1 MYSVN
6 VIYNIAI
13 FKIKILLFVLK
24 FFNSKIRSFNNERK
38 NVLKNLKK
46 NISKNDN
53 HIWIHVASL
62 GEYEQGLPIFKEI
75 KSLYKNHKIILSFF
89 SSSGYEVRKNN
100 PIGDLTIYLPLD
112 SPYNAK
118 KFISLLNL
126 KMVFFVKY
134 EFWPNYL
141 QNLKNNNIPTFLLAG
156 LFRKNHWF
164 FKWYGVGFLNLLKTS
179 ITHFF
184 VQNKDSMDLLL
195 NHNITNC
202 TLMGDSRFDR
212 VNSLLNQNNE
222 IENIK
227 KFIGSKICF
236 VAGSTWKEDE
246 SLMVDYINENNH
258 DLAWIIAPHQ
268 INKKQIKLF
277 QEKLKYES
285 ILHSNLNQ
293 NNINTAKVLIIDSI
307 GLLTKLYSYSD
318 ISYVGGGMGNSG
330 LHNIL
335 EPAVFKTPVLIG
347 ENYLNFPEAKDLISK
362 NGVFSIKNSE
372 EFSKILN
379 DLIRNEKKRK
389 EMGVI
394 NYNYIKSNLGATKN
408 VISYLKEKK

>member
-1 MYSVN
+1 MR

-13 FKIKILLFVLK
+13 VQIKALLFILK
-24 FFNSKIRSFNNERK
+24 FFNSKIKSFVEERK
-38 NVLKNLKK
+38 NVLEILKN
-46 NISKNDN
+46 NISRNDN
-53 HIWIHVASL
+53 YIWIHVASL

-75 KSLYKNHKIILSFF
+75 KSLYKNHKIVLSFF

-100 PIGDLTIYLPLD
+100 PISDLTVYLPLD
-112 SPYNAK
+112 TSTNAK
-118 KFISLLNL
+118 KFISLINP

-141 QNLKNNNIPTFLLAG
+141 QNLNNNNIPTFLLAG

-164 FKWYGVGFLNLLKTS
+164 FKCYGLGFLNILKSS

-202 TLMGDSRFDR
+202 ILMGDSRFDR
-212 VNSLLNQNNE
+212 VNALLDQNND

-227 KFIGSKICF
+227 EFIGNKVCF

-246 SLMVDYINENNH
+246 SLFVDYINENNN

-268 INKKQIKLF
+268 IKSKKIKEF
-277 QEKLKYES
+277 QERLKCKS
-285 ILHSNLNQ
+285 ILFSNLNER
-293 NNINTAKVLIIDSI
+293 NVNTSKVLIIDSI
-307 GLLTKLYSYSD
+307 GLLTRLYSYSD

-335 EPAVFKTPVLIG
+335 EPAVFKNSILIG
-347 ENYLNFPEAKDLISK
+347 KNYFNFPEAKDLISK
-362 NGVFSIKNSE
+362 NGVISVENSKEFKKN
-372 EFSKILN
+372 LN
-379 DLIRNEKKRK
+379 ELIENKKKRVV
-389 EMGVI
+389 MGK
-394 NYNYIKSNLGATKN
+394 NNFDYIKSNLGATKN
-408 VISYLKEKK
+408 VISYLKGRK

>member
-1 MYSVN
+1 MR

-13 FKIKILLFVLK
+13 IKVRALMFILK
-24 FFNSKIRSFNNERK
+24 YFNSKIRSFNNERK
-38 NVLKNLKK
+38 NVLKNLE
-46 NISKNDN
+46 NSVSKNDN

-100 PIGDLTIYLPLD
+100 SIGDLTIYLPLD

-126 KMVFFVKY
+126 KMAFFVKY

-141 QNLKNNNIPTFLLAG
+141 QNLKNNNVPTYLLAG
-156 LFRKNHWF
+156 LFRENHWF
-164 FKWYGVGFLNLLKTS
+164 FKWYGSGFLNLLKSS

-184 VQNKDSMDLLL
+184 VQNKESKNLLAS
-195 NHNITNC
+195 NNITNC

-222 IENIK
+222 IKNIK
-227 KFIGSKICF
+227 EFIGDKICL

-246 SLMVDYINENNH
+246 SIMINSINDNN

-268 INKKQIKLF
+268 INKKQIKKF
-277 QEKLKYES
+277 QDKLKCES
-285 ILHSNLNQ
+285 IIHSNLNQ
-293 NNINTAKVLIIDSI
+293 NNVTTAKVLIIDSI
-307 GLLTKLYSYSD
+307 GLLTRLYSYSD
-318 ISYVGGGMGNSG
+318 ISYVGGGMGTSG

-335 EPAVFKTPVLIG
+335 EPAIFKNPILIG
-347 ENYLNFPEAKDLISK
+347 KNYLNFPEAKNLIAE
-362 NGVFSIKNSE
+362 NGAVSVKDAK
-372 EFSKILN
+372 EFKRILN
-379 DLIRNEKKRK
+379 ELIENKRERIK
-389 EMGVI
+389 MGEI
-394 NYNYIKSNLGATKN
+394 NFNYIKSNLGTTKN
-408 VISYLKEKK
+408 VISYLKERK

>member
-1 MYSVN
+1 MR

-13 FKIKILLFVLK
+13 VKVRALMFILK
-24 FFNSKIRSFNNERK
+24 YFNSKIRSFNNERK
-38 NVLKNLKK
+38 NVLKNLE
-46 NISKNDN
+46 NSVSKNDN

-100 PIGDLTIYLPLD
+100 SIGDLTIYLPLD

-126 KMVFFVKY
+126 KMAFFVKY
-134 EFWPNYL
+134 DFWPNYL
-141 QNLKNNNIPTFLLAG
+141 QNLKNNNVPTYLLAG
-156 LFRKNHWF
+156 LFRENHWF
-164 FKWYGVGFLNLLKTS
+164 FKWYGSGFLNLLKSS

-184 VQNKDSMDLLL
+184 VQNKESKSLLASY
-195 NHNITNC
+195 NITNC

-222 IENIK
+222 IKNIK
-227 KFIGSKICF
+227 EFIGDKICL

-246 SLMVDYINENNH
+246 SIMINSINDNN

-268 INKKQIKLF
+268 INKKQIKKF
-277 QEKLKYES
+277 QDKLKCES
-285 ILHSNLNQ
+285 IIHSNLNQ
-293 NNINTAKVLIIDSI
+293 NNITTAKVLIIDSI
-307 GLLTKLYSYSD
+307 GLLTRLYSYSD

-335 EPAVFKTPVLIG
+335 EPAIFKNPILIG
-347 ENYLNFPEAKDLISK
+347 KNYLNFPEAKNLIAE
-362 NGVFSIKNSE
+362 NGAISVKDAK
-372 EFSKILN
+372 EFKRILN
-379 DLIRNEKKRK
+379 ELIENKRERI
-389 EMGVI
+389 EMGKI
-394 NYNYIKSNLGATKN
+394 NFNYIKSNLGTTKN
-408 VISYLKEKK
+408 VISYLKERK

>member
-1 MYSVN
+1 M
-6 VIYNIAI
+6 
-13 FKIKILLFVLK
+13 FILK
-24 FFNSKIRSFNNERK
+24 YFNSKIRSFNNERK
-38 NVLKNLKK
+38 NVLKNLE
-46 NISKNDN
+46 NSVSKNDN

-100 PIGDLTIYLPLD
+100 SIGDLTIYLPLD

-126 KMVFFVKY
+126 KMAFFVKY
-134 EFWPNYL
+134 DFWPNYL
-141 QNLKNNNIPTFLLAG
+141 QNLKNNNVPTYLLAG
-156 LFRKNHWF
+156 LFRENHWF
-164 FKWYGVGFLNLLKTS
+164 FKWYGSGFLNLLKSS

-184 VQNKDSMDLLL
+184 VQNKESKNLLASY
-195 NHNITNC
+195 NITNC

-222 IENIK
+222 IKNIK
-227 KFIGSKICF
+227 EFIGDKICL

-246 SLMVDYINENNH
+246 SIMINSINDNN

-268 INKKQIKLF
+268 INKKQIKKF
-277 QEKLKYES
+277 QDKLKCES
-285 ILHSNLNQ
+285 IIHSNLNQ
-293 NNINTAKVLIIDSI
+293 NNITTAKVLIIDSI
-307 GLLTKLYSYSD
+307 GLLTRLYSYSD

-335 EPAVFKTPVLIG
+335 EPAIFKNPILIG
-347 ENYLNFPEAKDLISK
+347 KNYLNFPEAKNLIAE
-362 NGVFSIKNSE
+362 NGAISVKDAK
-372 EFSKILN
+372 EFKRILN
-379 DLIRNEKKRK
+379 ELIENKRERIK
-389 EMGVI
+389 MGEI
-394 NYNYIKSNLGATKN
+394 NFNYIKSNLGTTKN
-408 VISYLKEKK
+408 VISYLKERK

>member
-1 MYSVN
+1 MR

-13 FKIKILLFVLK
+13 IKVRALMFILK
-24 FFNSKIRSFNNERK
+24 YFNSKIRSFNNERK
-38 NVLKNLKK
+38 NVLKNLE
-46 NISKNDN
+46 NSVSKNDN

-100 PIGDLTIYLPLD
+100 SIGDLTIYLPLD

-126 KMVFFVKY
+126 KMAFFVKY

-141 QNLKNNNIPTFLLAG
+141 QNLKNNNVPTYLLAG
-156 LFRKNHWF
+156 LFRENHWF
-164 FKWYGVGFLNLLKTS
+164 FKWYGSGFLNLLKSS

-184 VQNKDSMDLLL
+184 VQNKESKNLLAS
-195 NHNITNC
+195 NNITNC

-222 IENIK
+222 IKNIK
-227 KFIGSKICF
+227 EFIGDKICL

-246 SLMVDYINENNH
+246 SIMINSINDNN

-268 INKKQIKLF
+268 INKKQIKKF
-277 QEKLKYES
+277 QDKLKCES
-285 ILHSNLNQ
+285 IIHSNLNQ
-293 NNINTAKVLIIDSI
+293 NNVTTAKVLIIDSI
-307 GLLTKLYSYSD
+307 GLLTRLYSYSD

-335 EPAVFKTPVLIG
+335 EPAIFKNPILIG
-347 ENYLNFPEAKDLISK
+347 KNYLNFPEAKNLIAE
-362 NGVFSIKNSE
+362 NGAVSVKDAK
-372 EFSKILN
+372 EFKRILN
-379 DLIRNEKKRK
+379 ELIENKRERIK
-389 EMGVI
+389 MGKI
-394 NYNYIKSNLGATKN
+394 NFNYIKSNLGTTKN
-408 VISYLKEKK
+408 VISYLKERK

>member
-1 MYSVN
+1 MR

-13 FKIKILLFVLK
+13 IKVRVLMFILK

-38 NVLKNLKK
+38 NVLENLE
-46 NISKNDN
+46 NSVSKNDN

-89 SSSGYEVRKNN
+89 SSSGFEVRKNN

-126 KMVFFVKY
+126 KMAFFVKY

-141 QNLKNNNIPTFLLAG
+141 QNLRNNSIPTFLLAG
-156 LFRKNHWF
+156 LFRENHWF
-164 FKWYGVGFLNLLKTS
+164 FKWYGSGFLNLLKSS

-184 VQNKDSMDLLL
+184 VQNKDSKNLLL

-212 VNSLLNQNNE
+212 VYSLLKQNNE
-222 IENIK
+222 IAKIK
-227 KFIGSKICF
+227 EFVGGKICF
-236 VAGSTWKEDE
+236 VAGSTWEKDE
-246 SLMVDYINENNH
+246 SLMIDSINENNN
-258 DLAWIIAPHQ
+258 LAWIIAPHQ
-268 INKKQIKLF
+268 INEKQIKKF
-277 QEKLKYES
+277 QDRLKCES
-285 ILHSNLNQ
+285 IIHSNLNQ
-293 NNINTAKVLIIDSI
+293 NNFNTAKVLIIDSI
-307 GLLTKLYSYSD
+307 GLLTRLYSYSD
-318 ISYVGGGMGNSG
+318 ISYVGGGMSNSG

-335 EPAVFKTPVLIG
+335 EPAIFKNPILIG
-347 ENYLNFPEAKDLISK
+347 KNYLNFPEAKDLIAEKGAVSVK
-362 NGVFSIKNSE
+362 NAK
-372 EFSKILN
+372 EFQSVLN
-379 DLIRNEKKRK
+379 KLIENKRTRI
-389 EMGVI
+389 EMGEI
-394 NYNYIKSNLGATKN
+394 NFNYIKSNLGTTKN
-408 VISYLKEKK
+408 VISYLKERK

>member
-1 MYSVN
+1 MR

-13 FKIKILLFVLK
+13 IKVRALMFILK
-24 FFNSKIRSFNNERK
+24 YFNSKIRSFNNERK
-38 NVLKNLKK
+38 NVLKNLE
-46 NISKNDN
+46 NSVSKNDN

-100 PIGDLTIYLPLD
+100 SIGDLTIYLPLD

-126 KMVFFVKY
+126 KMAFFVKY

-141 QNLKNNNIPTFLLAG
+141 QNLKNNNVPTYLLAG
-156 LFRKNHWF
+156 LFRENHWF
-164 FKWYGVGFLNLLKTS
+164 FKWYGSGFLNLLKSS

-184 VQNKDSMDLLL
+184 VQNKESINLLSS
-195 NHNITNC
+195 HNITNC

-212 VNSLLNQNNE
+212 VNSLLDQNNE
-222 IENIK
+222 IKNIK
-227 KFIGSKICF
+227 EFIGDKICL

-246 SLMVDYINENNH
+246 SIMINSINDNN

-268 INKKQIKLF
+268 INKKQIKKF
-277 QEKLKYES
+277 QDKLKCES
-285 ILHSNLNQ
+285 IIHSNLNQ
-293 NNINTAKVLIIDSI
+293 NNVTTAKVLIIDSI
-307 GLLTKLYSYSD
+307 GLLTRLYSYSD

-335 EPAVFKTPVLIG
+335 EPAIFKNPILIG
-347 ENYLNFPEAKDLISK
+347 KNYLNFPEAKNLIAE
-362 NGVFSIKNSE
+362 NGAVSVKDAK
-372 EFSKILN
+372 EFKLILN
-379 DLIRNEKKRK
+379 ELIENKRERI
-389 EMGVI
+389 EMGKI
-394 NYNYIKSNLGATKN
+394 NFNYIKSNLGTTNN
-408 VISYLKEKK
+408 VISYLKERK

>member
-1 MYSVN
+1 MR

-13 FKIKILLFVLK
+13 IKVRALMFILK
-24 FFNSKIRSFNNERK
+24 YFNSKIRSFNNERK
-38 NVLKNLKK
+38 NVLKNLE
-46 NISKNDN
+46 NSVSKNDN

-100 PIGDLTIYLPLD
+100 SIGDLTIYLPLD

-126 KMVFFVKY
+126 KMAFFVKY
-134 EFWPNYL
+134 DFWPNYL
-141 QNLKNNNIPTFLLAG
+141 QNLKNNNVPTYLLAG
-156 LFRKNHWF
+156 LFRENHWF
-164 FKWYGVGFLNLLKTS
+164 FKWYGSGFLNLLKSS

-184 VQNKDSMDLLL
+184 VQNKESKNLLASY
-195 NHNITNC
+195 NITNC

-222 IENIK
+222 IKNIK
-227 KFIGSKICF
+227 EFIGDKICL
-236 VAGSTWKEDE
+236 VAGSTWEEDE
-246 SLMVDYINENNH
+246 SIMINSINDNN

-268 INKKQIKLF
+268 INKKQIKKF
-277 QEKLKYES
+277 QDKLKCES
-285 ILHSNLNQ
+285 IIHSNLNQ
-293 NNINTAKVLIIDSI
+293 NNITTAKVLIIDSI
-307 GLLTKLYSYSD
+307 GLLTRLYSYSD

-335 EPAVFKTPVLIG
+335 EPAIFKSPILIG
-347 ENYLNFPEAKDLISK
+347 KNYLNFPEAKNLIAE
-362 NGVFSIKNSE
+362 NGAISVKDAK
-372 EFSKILN
+372 EFKRILN
-379 DLIRNEKKRK
+379 ELIENKRERIK
-389 EMGVI
+389 MGKI
-394 NYNYIKSNLGATKN
+394 NFNYIKSNLGTTKN
-408 VISYLKEKK
+408 VISYLKERK

>member
-1 MYSVN
+1 MR

-13 FKIKILLFVLK
+13 IKVRALMFILK
-24 FFNSKIRSFNNERK
+24 YFNSKIRSFNNERK
-38 NVLKNLKK
+38 NVLKNLE
-46 NISKNDN
+46 NSVSKNDN

-100 PIGDLTIYLPLD
+100 SIGDLTIYLPLD

-126 KMVFFVKY
+126 KMAFFVKY

-141 QNLKNNNIPTFLLAG
+141 QNLKNNNVPTYLLAG
-156 LFRKNHWF
+156 LFRENHWF
-164 FKWYGVGFLNLLKTS
+164 FKWYGSGFLNLLKSS

-184 VQNKDSMDLLL
+184 VQNKESKSLLASY
-195 NHNITNC
+195 NITNC

-222 IENIK
+222 IKNIK
-227 KFIGSKICF
+227 EFIGDKICL

-246 SLMVDYINENNH
+246 SIMINSINDNN

-268 INKKQIKLF
+268 INKKQIKKF
-277 QEKLKYES
+277 QDKLKCES
-285 ILHSNLNQ
+285 IIHSNLNQ
-293 NNINTAKVLIIDSI
+293 NNITTAKVLIIDSI
-307 GLLTKLYSYSD
+307 GLLTRLYSYSD

-335 EPAVFKTPVLIG
+335 EPAIFKNPILIG
-347 ENYLNFPEAKDLISK
+347 KNYLNFPEAKNLIAE
-362 NGVFSIKNSE
+362 NGAVSVKDAK
-372 EFSKILN
+372 EFKRILN
-379 DLIRNEKKRK
+379 ELIENKRERIK
-389 EMGVI
+389 MGKI
-394 NYNYIKSNLGATKN
+394 NFNYIKSNLGTTKN
-408 VISYLKEKK
+408 VISYLKERK

>member
-1 MYSVN
+1 MR

-13 FKIKILLFVLK
+13 IKVRALMFILK
-24 FFNSKIRSFNNERK
+24 YFNSKIRSFNNERK
-38 NVLKNLKK
+38 NVLKNLE
-46 NISKNDN
+46 NSVSKNDN

-100 PIGDLTIYLPLD
+100 SIGDLTIYLPLD

-126 KMVFFVKY
+126 KMAFFVKY
-134 EFWPNYL
+134 DFWPNYL
-141 QNLKNNNIPTFLLAG
+141 QNLKNNNVPTYLLAG
-156 LFRKNHWF
+156 LFRENHWF
-164 FKWYGVGFLNLLKTS
+164 FKWYGSGFLNLLKSS

-184 VQNKDSMDLLL
+184 VQNKESKSLLASY
-195 NHNITNC
+195 NITNC

-222 IENIK
+222 IKNIK
-227 KFIGSKICF
+227 EFIGDKICL

-246 SLMVDYINENNH
+246 SIMINSINDNN

-268 INKKQIKLF
+268 INKKQIKKF
-277 QEKLKYES
+277 QDKLKCES
-285 ILHSNLNQ
+285 IIHSNLNQ
-293 NNINTAKVLIIDSI
+293 NNITTAKVLIIDSI
-307 GLLTKLYSYSD
+307 GLLTRLYSYSD

-335 EPAVFKTPVLIG
+335 EPAIFKSPILIG
-347 ENYLNFPEAKDLISK
+347 KNYLNFPEAKNLIAE
-362 NGVFSIKNSE
+362 NGAISVKDAK
-372 EFSKILN
+372 EFKRILN
-379 DLIRNEKKRK
+379 ELIENKRERIK
-389 EMGVI
+389 MGEI
-394 NYNYIKSNLGATKN
+394 NFNYIKSNLGTTKN
-408 VISYLKEKK
+408 VISYLKERK

>member
-1 MYSVN
+1 MR

-13 FKIKILLFVLK
+13 IKVRALMFILK
-24 FFNSKIRSFNNERK
+24 YFNSKIRSFNNERK
-38 NVLKNLKK
+38 NVLKNLE
-46 NISKNDN
+46 NSVSKNDN

-100 PIGDLTIYLPLD
+100 SIGDLTIYLPLD

-126 KMVFFVKY
+126 KMAFFVKY

-141 QNLKNNNIPTFLLAG
+141 QNLKNNNVPTYLLAG
-156 LFRKNHWF
+156 LFRENHWF
-164 FKWYGVGFLNLLKTS
+164 FKWYGSGFLNLLKSS

-184 VQNKDSMDLLL
+184 VQNKESKNLLAS
-195 NHNITNC
+195 NNITNC

-222 IENIK
+222 IKNIK
-227 KFIGSKICF
+227 EFIGDKICL

-246 SLMVDYINENNH
+246 SIMINSINDNN

-268 INKKQIKLF
+268 INKKQIKKF
-277 QEKLKYES
+277 QDKLKCES
-285 ILHSNLNQ
+285 IIHSNLNQ
-293 NNINTAKVLIIDSI
+293 NNVTTAKVLIIDSI
-307 GLLTKLYSYSD
+307 GLLTRLYSYSD
-318 ISYVGGGMGNSG
+318 ISYVGGGMGTSG

-335 EPAVFKTPVLIG
+335 EPAIFKNPILIG
-347 ENYLNFPEAKDLISK
+347 KNYLNFPEAKNLIAE
-362 NGVFSIKNSE
+362 NGAVSVKDAKEFKLVLNELIENKRERIK
-372 EFSKILN
+372 
-379 DLIRNEKKRK
+379 
-389 EMGVI
+389 MGEI
-394 NYNYIKSNLGATKN
+394 NFNYIKSNLGTTKN
-408 VISYLKEKK
+408 VISYLKERK

>member
-1 MYSVN
+1 MR

-13 FKIKILLFVLK
+13 IKVRALMFILK
-24 FFNSKIRSFNNERK
+24 YFNSKIRSFNNERK
-38 NVLKNLKK
+38 NVLKNLE
-46 NISKNDN
+46 NSVSKNDN

-100 PIGDLTIYLPLD
+100 SIGDLTIYLPLD

-126 KMVFFVKY
+126 KMAFFVKY

-141 QNLKNNNIPTFLLAG
+141 QNLKNNNVPTYLLAG
-156 LFRKNHWF
+156 LFRENHWF
-164 FKWYGVGFLNLLKTS
+164 FKWYGSGFLNLLKSS

-184 VQNKDSMDLLL
+184 VQNKESKNLLASY
-195 NHNITNC
+195 NITNC

-222 IENIK
+222 IKNIK
-227 KFIGSKICF
+227 EFIGDKICL

-246 SLMVDYINENNH
+246 SIMINSINDNN

-268 INKKQIKLF
+268 INKKQIKKF
-277 QEKLKYES
+277 QDKLKCES
-285 ILHSNLNQ
+285 IIHSNLNQ
-293 NNINTAKVLIIDSI
+293 NNITTAKVLIIDSI
-307 GLLTKLYSYSD
+307 GLLTRLYSYSD
-318 ISYVGGGMGNSG
+318 ISYVGGGMGTSG

-335 EPAVFKTPVLIG
+335 EPAIFKNPILIG
-347 ENYLNFPEAKDLISK
+347 KNYLNFPEAKNLIAE
-362 NGVFSIKNSE
+362 NGAVSVKDAK
-372 EFSKILN
+372 EFKRILN
-379 DLIRNEKKRK
+379 ELIENKRERIK
-389 EMGVI
+389 MGEI
-394 NYNYIKSNLGATKN
+394 NFNYIKSNLGTTKN
-408 VISYLKEKK
+408 VISYLKERK

>member
-1 MYSVN
+1 MR

-13 FKIKILLFVLK
+13 IKVRALMFILK
-24 FFNSKIRSFNNERK
+24 YFNSKIRSFNNERK
-38 NVLKNLKK
+38 NVLKNLE
-46 NISKNDN
+46 NSVSKNDN

-100 PIGDLTIYLPLD
+100 SIGDLTIYLPLD

-126 KMVFFVKY
+126 KMAFFVKY

-141 QNLKNNNIPTFLLAG
+141 QNLKNNNVPTYLLAG
-156 LFRKNHWF
+156 LFRENHWF
-164 FKWYGVGFLNLLKTS
+164 FKWYGSGFLNLLKSS

-184 VQNKDSMDLLL
+184 VQNKESKNLLAS
-195 NHNITNC
+195 NNITNC

-222 IENIK
+222 IKNIK
-227 KFIGSKICF
+227 EFIGDKICL

-246 SLMVDYINENNH
+246 SIMIDSINENNN
-258 DLAWIIAPHQ
+258 LAWIIAPHQ
-268 INKKQIKLF
+268 INKKQIKKF
-277 QEKLKYES
+277 QDKLKCES
-285 ILHSNLNQ
+285 IIHSNLNQ
-293 NNINTAKVLIIDSI
+293 NNITTAKVLIIDSI
-307 GLLTKLYSYSD
+307 GLLTRLYSYSD

-335 EPAVFKTPVLIG
+335 EPAIFKNPILIG
-347 ENYLNFPEAKDLISK
+347 KNYLNFPEAKNLIAE
-362 NGVFSIKNSE
+362 NGAVSVKDAK
-372 EFSKILN
+372 EFKRILN
-379 DLIRNEKKRK
+379 ELIENKRERIK
-389 EMGVI
+389 MGKI
-394 NYNYIKSNLGATKN
+394 NFNYIKSNLGTTKN
-408 VISYLKEKK
+408 VISYLKERK

>member
-1 MYSVN
+1 M
-6 VIYNIAI
+6 
-13 FKIKILLFVLK
+13 FILK
-24 FFNSKIRSFNNERK
+24 YFNSKIRSFNNERK
-38 NVLKNLKK
+38 NVLKNLE
-46 NISKNDN
+46 NSVSKNDN

-100 PIGDLTIYLPLD
+100 SIGDLTIYLPLD

-126 KMVFFVKY
+126 KMAFFVKY
-134 EFWPNYL
+134 DFWPNYL
-141 QNLKNNNIPTFLLAG
+141 QNLKNNNVPTYLLAG
-156 LFRKNHWF
+156 LFRENHWF
-164 FKWYGVGFLNLLKTS
+164 FKWYGSGFLNLLKSS

-184 VQNKDSMDLLL
+184 VQNKESKSLLASY
-195 NHNITNC
+195 NITNC

-222 IENIK
+222 IKNIK
-227 KFIGSKICF
+227 EFIGDKICL

-246 SLMVDYINENNH
+246 SVMINSINDNN

-268 INKKQIKLF
+268 INKKQIKKF
-277 QEKLKYES
+277 QDKLKCES
-285 ILHSNLNQ
+285 IIHSNLNQ
-293 NNINTAKVLIIDSI
+293 NNITTAKVLIIDSI
-307 GLLTKLYSYSD
+307 GLLTRLYSYSD

-335 EPAVFKTPVLIG
+335 EPAIFKNPILIG
-347 ENYLNFPEAKDLISK
+347 KNYLNFPEAKNLIAE
-362 NGVFSIKNSE
+362 NGAISVKDAK
-372 EFSKILN
+372 EFKRILN
-379 DLIRNEKKRK
+379 ELIENKRERIK
-389 EMGVI
+389 MGEI
-394 NYNYIKSNLGATKN
+394 NFNYIKSNLGTTKN
-408 VISYLKEKK
+408 VISYLKERK

>member
-1 MYSVN
+1 MR

-13 FKIKILLFVLK
+13 IKVRALMFILK
-24 FFNSKIRSFNNERK
+24 YFNSKIRSFNNERK
-38 NVLKNLKK
+38 NVLKNLE
-46 NISKNDN
+46 NSVSKNDN

-100 PIGDLTIYLPLD
+100 SIGDLTIYLPLD

-126 KMVFFVKY
+126 KMAFFVKY
-134 EFWPNYL
+134 DFWPNYL
-141 QNLKNNNIPTFLLAG
+141 QNLKNNNVPTYLLAG
-156 LFRKNHWF
+156 LFRENHWF
-164 FKWYGVGFLNLLKTS
+164 FKWYGSGFLNLLKSS

-184 VQNKDSMDLLL
+184 VQNKESKNLLAS
-195 NHNITNC
+195 NNITNC

-222 IENIK
+222 IKNIK
-227 KFIGSKICF
+227 EFIGDKICL

-246 SLMVDYINENNH
+246 SIMINSINDNN

-268 INKKQIKLF
+268 INKKQIKKF
-277 QEKLKYES
+277 QDKLKCES
-285 ILHSNLNQ
+285 IIHSNLNQ
-293 NNINTAKVLIIDSI
+293 NNITTAKVLIIDSI
-307 GLLTKLYSYSD
+307 GLLTRLYSYSD

-335 EPAVFKTPVLIG
+335 EPAIFKNPILIG
-347 ENYLNFPEAKDLISK
+347 KNYLNFPEAKNLIAE
-362 NGVFSIKNSE
+362 NGAVSVKDAK
-372 EFSKILN
+372 EFKRILN
-379 DLIRNEKKRK
+379 ELIENKRERIK
-389 EMGVI
+389 MGKI
-394 NYNYIKSNLGATKN
+394 NFNYIKSNLGTTKN
-408 VISYLKEKK
+408 VISYLKERK

>member
-1 MYSVN
+1 MR

-13 FKIKILLFVLK
+13 VQIKALLFILK
-24 FFNSKIRSFNNERK
+24 FFNSKIKSFVEERK
-38 NVLKNLKK
+38 NVLEILKN
-46 NISKNDN
+46 NISRNDN
-53 HIWIHVASL
+53 YIWIHVASL

-75 KSLYKNHKIILSFF
+75 KSLYKNHKIVLSFF

-100 PIGDLTIYLPLD
+100 PISDLTVYLPLD
-112 SPYNAK
+112 TSTNAK
-118 KFISLLNL
+118 KFISLINP

-141 QNLKNNNIPTFLLAG
+141 QNLNNNNIPTFLLAG

-164 FKWYGVGFLNLLKTS
+164 FKWYGLGFLNILKSS

-184 VQNKDSMDLLL
+184 VQNNDSMDLLL

-202 TLMGDSRFDR
+202 ILMGDSRFDR
-212 VNSLLNQNNE
+212 VNALLDQNND

-227 KFIGSKICF
+227 EFIGNKVCF

-246 SLMVDYINENNH
+246 SLFVDYINENNN

-268 INKKQIKLF
+268 IKSKKIKEF
-277 QEKLKYES
+277 QERLKCKS
-285 ILHSNLNQ
+285 ILFSNLNER
-293 NNINTAKVLIIDSI
+293 NVNTSKVLIIDSI
-307 GLLTKLYSYSD
+307 GLLTRLYSYSD

-335 EPAVFKTPVLIG
+335 EPAVFKNSILIG
-347 ENYLNFPEAKDLISK
+347 KNYFNFPEAKDLISK
-362 NGVFSIKNSE
+362 NGVISVENSKEFKKN
-372 EFSKILN
+372 LN
-379 DLIRNEKKRK
+379 ELIENKKKRVV
-389 EMGVI
+389 MGK
-394 NYNYIKSNLGATKN
+394 NNFDYIKSNLGATKN
-408 VISYLKEKK
+408 VISYLK

>member
-1 MYSVN
+1 M
-6 VIYNIAI
+6 
-13 FKIKILLFVLK
+13 FILK
-24 FFNSKIRSFNNERK
+24 YFNSKIRSFNNERK
-38 NVLKNLKK
+38 NVLKNLE
-46 NISKNDN
+46 NSVSKNDN

-100 PIGDLTIYLPLD
+100 SIGDLTIYLPLD

-126 KMVFFVKY
+126 KMAFFVKY

-141 QNLKNNNIPTFLLAG
+141 QNLKNNNVPTYLLAG
-156 LFRKNHWF
+156 LFRENHWF
-164 FKWYGVGFLNLLKTS
+164 FKWYGSGFLNLLKSS

-184 VQNKDSMDLLL
+184 VQNKESKNLLASY
-195 NHNITNC
+195 NITNC

-222 IENIK
+222 IKNIK
-227 KFIGSKICF
+227 EFIGDKICL

-246 SLMVDYINENNH
+246 SIMINSINDNN

-268 INKKQIKLF
+268 INKKQIKKF
-277 QEKLKYES
+277 QDKLKCES
-285 ILHSNLNQ
+285 IIHSNLNQ
-293 NNINTAKVLIIDSI
+293 NNITTAKVLIIDSI
-307 GLLTKLYSYSD
+307 GLLTRLYSYSD

-335 EPAVFKTPVLIG
+335 EPAIFKNPILIG
-347 ENYLNFPEAKDLISK
+347 KNYLNFPEAKNLIAE
-362 NGVFSIKNSE
+362 NGAVSVKDAK
-372 EFSKILN
+372 EFKRILN
-379 DLIRNEKKRK
+379 ELIENKRERI
-389 EMGVI
+389 EMGKI
-394 NYNYIKSNLGATKN
+394 NFNYIKSNLGTTKN
-408 VISYLKEKK
+408 VISYLKERK

>member
-1 MYSVN
+1 MR

-13 FKIKILLFVLK
+13 IKVRVLMFILK

-38 NVLKNLKK
+38 NVLENLE
-46 NISKNDN
+46 NSVSKNDN

-126 KMVFFVKY
+126 KMAFFVKY

-141 QNLKNNNIPTFLLAG
+141 QNLRNNSIPTFLLAG
-156 LFRKNHWF
+156 LFRENHWF
-164 FKWYGVGFLNLLKTS
+164 FKWYGSGFLNLLKSS

-184 VQNKDSMDLLL
+184 VQNKDSKNLLL

-212 VNSLLNQNNE
+212 VYSLLKQNNE
-222 IENIK
+222 IAKIK
-227 KFIGSKICF
+227 EFVGGKICF
-236 VAGSTWKEDE
+236 VAGSTWEKDE
-246 SLMVDYINENNH
+246 SLMIDSINENNN
-258 DLAWIIAPHQ
+258 LAWIIAPHQ
-268 INKKQIKLF
+268 INEKQIKKF
-277 QEKLKYES
+277 QDRLKCES
-285 ILHSNLNQ
+285 IIHSNLNQ
-293 NNINTAKVLIIDSI
+293 NNFNTAKVLIIDSI
-307 GLLTKLYSYSD
+307 GLLTRLYSYSD
-318 ISYVGGGMGNSG
+318 ISYVGGGMSNSG

-335 EPAVFKTPVLIG
+335 EPAIFKNPILIG
-347 ENYLNFPEAKDLISK
+347 KNYLNFPEAKDLIAEKGAVSVK
-362 NGVFSIKNSE
+362 NAK
-372 EFSKILN
+372 EFQSVLN
-379 DLIRNEKKRK
+379 KLIENKKTRI
-389 EMGVI
+389 EMGEI
-394 NYNYIKSNLGATKN
+394 NFNYIKSNLGTTKN
-408 VISYLKEKK
+408 VISYLKETK

>member
-1 MYSVN
+1 MR

-13 FKIKILLFVLK
+13 IKVRALMFILK
-24 FFNSKIRSFNNERK
+24 YFNSKIRSFNNERK
-38 NVLKNLKK
+38 NVLKNLE
-46 NISKNDN
+46 NSVSKNDN

-100 PIGDLTIYLPLD
+100 SIGDLTIYLPLD

-126 KMVFFVKY
+126 KMAFFVKY
-134 EFWPNYL
+134 DFWPNYL
-141 QNLKNNNIPTFLLAG
+141 QNLKNNNVPTYLLAG
-156 LFRKNHWF
+156 LFRENHWF
-164 FKWYGVGFLNLLKTS
+164 FKWYGSGFLNLLKSS

-184 VQNKDSMDLLL
+184 VQNKESKSLLASY
-195 NHNITNC
+195 NITNC

-222 IENIK
+222 IKNIK
-227 KFIGSKICF
+227 EFIGDKICL

-246 SLMVDYINENNH
+246 SIMINSINDNN

-268 INKKQIKLF
+268 INKKQIKKF
-277 QEKLKYES
+277 QDKLKCES
-285 ILHSNLNQ
+285 IIHSNLNQ
-293 NNINTAKVLIIDSI
+293 NNITTAKVLIIDSI
-307 GLLTKLYSYSD
+307 GLLTRLYSYSD

-335 EPAVFKTPVLIG
+335 EPAIFKSPILIG
-347 ENYLNFPEAKDLISK
+347 KNYLNFPEAKNLIAESGAISVK
-362 NGVFSIKNSE
+362 DAK
-372 EFSKILN
+372 EFKRILN
-379 DLIRNEKKRK
+379 ELIENKRERIK
-389 EMGVI
+389 MGEI
-394 NYNYIKSNLGATKN
+394 NFNYIKSNLGTTKN
-408 VISYLKEKK
+408 VISYLKERK

>member
-1 MYSVN
+1 MR

-13 FKIKILLFVLK
+13 IKVRALMFILK
-24 FFNSKIRSFNNERK
+24 YFNSKIRSFNNERK
-38 NVLKNLKK
+38 NVLKNLE
-46 NISKNDN
+46 NSVSKNDN

-100 PIGDLTIYLPLD
+100 SIGDLTIYLPLD

-126 KMVFFVKY
+126 KMAFFVKY

-141 QNLKNNNIPTFLLAG
+141 QNLKNNNVPTYLLAG
-156 LFRKNHWF
+156 LFRENHWF
-164 FKWYGVGFLNLLKTS
+164 FKWYGSGFLNLLKSS

-184 VQNKDSMDLLL
+184 VQNKESKNLLAS
-195 NHNITNC
+195 NNITNC

-222 IENIK
+222 IKNIK
-227 KFIGSKICF
+227 EFIGDKICL

-246 SLMVDYINENNH
+246 SIMINSINDNN

-268 INKKQIKLF
+268 INKKQIKKF
-277 QEKLKYES
+277 QDKLKCES
-285 ILHSNLNQ
+285 IIHSNLNQ
-293 NNINTAKVLIIDSI
+293 NNITTAKVLIIDSI
-307 GLLTKLYSYSD
+307 GLLTRLYSYSD
-318 ISYVGGGMGNSG
+318 ISYVGGGMGTSG

-335 EPAVFKTPVLIG
+335 EPAIFKNPILIG
-347 ENYLNFPEAKDLISK
+347 KNYLNFPEAKNLIAE
-362 NGVFSIKNSE
+362 NGAVSVKDAK
-372 EFSKILN
+372 EFKRILN
-379 DLIRNEKKRK
+379 ELIENKRERIK
-389 EMGVI
+389 MGEI
-394 NYNYIKSNLGATKN
+394 NFNYIKSNLGTTKN
-408 VISYLKEKK
+408 VISYLKERK

>member
-1 MYSVN
+1 MR

-13 FKIKILLFVLK
+13 IKVRALMFILK
-24 FFNSKIRSFNNERK
+24 YFNSKIRSFNNERK
-38 NVLKNLKK
+38 NILKNLE
-46 NISKNDN
+46 NSVSKNDN

-100 PIGDLTIYLPLD
+100 SIGDLTIYLPLD

-126 KMVFFVKY
+126 KMAFFVKY

-141 QNLKNNNIPTFLLAG
+141 QNLKNNNVPTYLLAG
-156 LFRKNHWF
+156 LFRENHWF
-164 FKWYGVGFLNLLKTS
+164 FKWYGSGFLNLLKSS

-184 VQNKDSMDLLL
+184 VQNKESKNLLASY
-195 NHNITNC
+195 NITNC

-222 IENIK
+222 IKNIK
-227 KFIGSKICF
+227 EFIGDKICL

-246 SLMVDYINENNH
+246 SIMINSINDNN

-268 INKKQIKLF
+268 INKKQIKKF
-277 QEKLKYES
+277 QDKLKCES
-285 ILHSNLNQ
+285 IIHSNLNQ
-293 NNINTAKVLIIDSI
+293 NNITTAKVLIIDSI
-307 GLLTKLYSYSD
+307 GLLTRLYSYSD

-335 EPAVFKTPVLIG
+335 EPAIFKSPILIG
-347 ENYLNFPEAKDLISK
+347 KNYLNFPEAKNLIAE
-362 NGVFSIKNSE
+362 NGAVSVKDAK
-372 EFSKILN
+372 EFKRILN
-379 DLIRNEKKRK
+379 KLIENKRERI
-389 EMGVI
+389 EMGKI
-394 NYNYIKSNLGATKN
+394 NFNYIKSNLGTTKN
-408 VISYLKEKK
+408 VISYLKERK

>member
-1 MYSVN
+1 MR

-13 FKIKILLFVLK
+13 VQIKALLFILK
-24 FFNSKIRSFNNERK
+24 FFNSKIKSFVEERK
-38 NVLKNLKK
+38 NVLEILKN
-46 NISKNDN
+46 NISRNDN
-53 HIWIHVASL
+53 YIWIHVASL

-75 KSLYKNHKIILSFF
+75 KSLYKNHKIVLSFF

-100 PIGDLTIYLPLD
+100 PISDLTVYLPLD
-112 SPYNAK
+112 TSTNAK
-118 KFISLLNL
+118 KFISLINP

-141 QNLKNNNIPTFLLAG
+141 QNLNNNNIPTFLLAG

-164 FKWYGVGFLNLLKTS
+164 FKWYGLGFLNILKSS

-202 TLMGDSRFDR
+202 ILMGDSRFDR
-212 VNSLLNQNNE
+212 VNALLDQNND

-227 KFIGSKICF
+227 EFIGNKICF

-246 SLMVDYINENNH
+246 SLFVDYINENNN

-268 INKKQIKLF
+268 INSKQITNF
-277 QEKLKYES
+277 QQRLKCKS
-285 ILHSNLNQ
+285 ILFSNLNKR
-293 NNINTAKVLIIDSI
+293 NVNTSKVLIIDSI
-307 GLLTKLYSYSD
+307 GLLTRLYSYSD
-318 ISYVGGGMGNSG
+318 ISYVGGGMSNSG

-335 EPAVFKTPVLIG
+335 EPAVFKNPVLIG
-347 ENYLNFPEAKDLISK
+347 KNYFNFPEAKDLISK
-362 NGVFSIKNSE
+362 NGVISVKNST
-372 EFSKILN
+372 EFKKNLN
-379 DLIRNEKKRK
+379 ELIENKKKRVV
-389 EMGVI
+389 MGK
-394 NYNYIKSNLGATKN
+394 NNFDYIKSSLGATKN
-408 VISYLKEKK
+408 VISYLKVRK

>member
-1 MYSVN
+1 MN

-38 NVLKNLKK
+38 NILKNLKK
-46 NISKNDN
+46 TISKNDN

-118 KFISLLNL
+118 NFISLLNL

-164 FKWYGVGFLNLLKTS
+164 FKWYGIGFLNLLKTS

-246 SLMVDYINENNH
+246 SLMVDFINENNH

-268 INKKQIKLF
+268 INKKQIQLF

-372 EFSKILN
+372 KFSKILN

>member
-1 MYSVN
+1 MR

-13 FKIKILLFVLK
+13 IKVRVLMFILK

-38 NVLKNLKK
+38 NVLENLE
-46 NISKNDN
+46 NSVSKNDN

-126 KMVFFVKY
+126 KMAFFVKY

-141 QNLKNNNIPTFLLAG
+141 QNLRNNSIPTFLLAG
-156 LFRKNHWF
+156 LFRENHWF
-164 FKWYGVGFLNLLKTS
+164 FKWYGSGFLNLLKSS

-184 VQNKDSMDLLL
+184 VQNKDSKNLLL

-212 VNSLLNQNNE
+212 VYSLLKQNNE
-222 IENIK
+222 IAKIK
-227 KFIGSKICF
+227 EFVGGKICF
-236 VAGSTWKEDE
+236 VAGSTWEKDE
-246 SLMVDYINENNH
+246 SLMIDSINENNN
-258 DLAWIIAPHQ
+258 LAWIIAPHQ
-268 INKKQIKLF
+268 INEKQIKKF
-277 QEKLKYES
+277 QDRLKCES
-285 ILHSNLNQ
+285 IIHSNLNQ
-293 NNINTAKVLIIDSI
+293 NNFITAKVLIIDSI
-307 GLLTKLYSYSD
+307 GLLTRLYSYSD

-335 EPAVFKTPVLIG
+335 EPAIFKSPILIG
-347 ENYLNFPEAKDLISK
+347 KNYLNFPEAKNLIAE
-362 NGVFSIKNSE
+362 NGAISVKDAK
-372 EFSKILN
+372 EFKRILN
-379 DLIRNEKKRK
+379 ELIENKRERIK
-389 EMGVI
+389 MGKI
-394 NYNYIKSNLGATKN
+394 NFNYIKSNLGTTKN
-408 VISYLKEKK
+408 VISYLKERK

>member
-1 MYSVN
+1 M
-6 VIYNIAI
+6 
-13 FKIKILLFVLK
+13 FILK
-24 FFNSKIRSFNNERK
+24 YFNSKIRSFNNERK
-38 NVLKNLKK
+38 NVLKNLE
-46 NISKNDN
+46 NSVSKNDN

-100 PIGDLTIYLPLD
+100 SIGDLTIYLPLD

-126 KMVFFVKY
+126 KMAFFVKY

-141 QNLKNNNIPTFLLAG
+141 QNLKNNNVPTYLLAG
-156 LFRKNHWF
+156 LFRENHWF
-164 FKWYGVGFLNLLKTS
+164 FKWYGSGFLNLLKSS

-184 VQNKDSMDLLL
+184 VQNKESKSLLASY
-195 NHNITNC
+195 NITNC

-222 IENIK
+222 IKNIK
-227 KFIGSKICF
+227 EFIGDKICL

-246 SLMVDYINENNH
+246 SIMINSINDNN

-268 INKKQIKLF
+268 INKKQIKKF
-277 QEKLKYES
+277 QDKLKCES
-285 ILHSNLNQ
+285 IIHSNLNQ
-293 NNINTAKVLIIDSI
+293 NNITTAKVLIIDSI
-307 GLLTKLYSYSD
+307 GLLTRLYSYSD

-335 EPAVFKTPVLIG
+335 EPAIFKNPILIG
-347 ENYLNFPEAKDLISK
+347 KNYLNFPEAKNLIAE
-362 NGVFSIKNSE
+362 NGAISVKDAK
-372 EFSKILN
+372 EFKRILN
-379 DLIRNEKKRK
+379 ELIENKRERIK
-389 EMGVI
+389 MGEI
-394 NYNYIKSNLGATKN
+394 NFNYIKSNLGTTKN
-408 VISYLKEKK
+408 VISYLKERK

>member
-1 MYSVN
+1 MR

-13 FKIKILLFVLK
+13 IKVRALMFILK
-24 FFNSKIRSFNNERK
+24 YFNSKIRSFNNERK
-38 NVLKNLKK
+38 NVLKNLE
-46 NISKNDN
+46 NSVSKNDN

-100 PIGDLTIYLPLD
+100 SIGDLTIYLPLD

-126 KMVFFVKY
+126 KMAFFVKY
-134 EFWPNYL
+134 DFWPNYL
-141 QNLKNNNIPTFLLAG
+141 QNLKNNNVPTYLLAG
-156 LFRKNHWF
+156 LFRENHWF
-164 FKWYGVGFLNLLKTS
+164 FKWYGSGFLNLLKSS

-184 VQNKDSMDLLL
+184 VQNKESKNLLAS
-195 NHNITNC
+195 NNITNC

-222 IENIK
+222 IKNIK
-227 KFIGSKICF
+227 EFIGDKICL

-246 SLMVDYINENNH
+246 SIMINSINDNN

-268 INKKQIKLF
+268 INKKQIKKF
-277 QEKLKYES
+277 QDKLKCES
-285 ILHSNLNQ
+285 IIHSNLNQ
-293 NNINTAKVLIIDSI
+293 NNVTTAKVLIIDSI
-307 GLLTKLYSYSD
+307 GLLTRLYSYSD
-318 ISYVGGGMGNSG
+318 ISYVGGGMGTSG

-335 EPAVFKTPVLIG
+335 EPAIFKNPILIG
-347 ENYLNFPEAKDLISK
+347 KNYLNFPEAKNLIAE
-362 NGVFSIKNSE
+362 NGAVSVKDAK
-372 EFSKILN
+372 EFKRILN
-379 DLIRNEKKRK
+379 ELIENKRERIK
-389 EMGVI
+389 MGEI
-394 NYNYIKSNLGATKN
+394 NFNYIKSNLGTTKN
-408 VISYLKEKK
+408 VISYLKERK